1 MLGYFIHIILSLK
14 FAQYLRWIFW
24 NLKTYFEELLREE
37 NREREISIDRTLFFC
52 WRSHRYTTRVAR
64 SGGAERLKS
73 VKRNETHT
81 GGRTGSNR
89 VSLVFEHPP
98 WARSSSVAFAKGEK
112 RSNRYSVF
120 VLSDVKRIGRDKTS
134 SGEGW
139 NEVFHPV
146 PRCVAISPP
155 SMFSSFSSTT
165 HCPSRYP

>member
-14 FAQYLRWIFW
+14 FVQYLRWIW

-37 NREREISIDRTLFFC
+37 NRERDIGRSDTIFLLEIASVHNEGGEKR
-52 WRSHRYTTRVAR
+52 R
-64 SGGAERLKS
+64 SGTVEEREE
-73 VKRNETHT
+73 KRNTHR
-81 GGRTGSNR
+81 GRTGSNR

-134 SGEGW
+134 GGEGW
-139 NEVFHPV
+139 NEAFHPV